1 MKTMNLTLIS
11 AGLLGLTLALPATAQ
26 ETGRDFPRE
35 RSAQASCDDVAWNAN
50 MLETHPRLIDACQE
64 VVVVDGNS
72 WARFDVRFKELQDD
86 GTVVFD
92 VRDRNGRAI
101 EQASFIPVSGQVA
114 YIDNRATPFRQ
125 LRSSDAISLYVPEG
139 QYGFATRPGVP
150 AEQVAQSSQSGAT
163 TERSVDTRAPV
174 VSDRAV
180 AQAST
185 RQSVLPAT
193 SSSLPWFALAGFM
206 SLLGAMLLTM
216 RR

>member
-1 MKTMNLTLIS
+1 MKTMTITLIF
-11 AGLLGLTLALPATAQ
+11 AGMLGLSLALPASAQ

-35 RSAQASCDDVAWNAN
+35 RSAQASCADVAWNAN
-50 MLETHPRLIDACQE
+50 MLEAHPRLIDACQE

-72 WARFDVRFKELQDD
+72 WARFDVRFKEIQND

-150 AEQVAQSSQSGAT
+150 AEQVAQTTPPPTRAT
-163 TERSVDTRAPV
+163 VTTAPV
-174 VSDRAV
+174 VTERAV
-180 AQAST
+180 AQSSP

-193 SSSLPWFALAGFM
+193 ASSLPWLALTGFL
-206 SLLGAMLLTM
+206 SILGAMILTM
-216 RR
+216 RRWS